1 MHEHKLHRLI
11 LIALS
16 NESLHQ
22 HKSAFKV
29 VYLNE
34 SIEKK
39 INNLN
44 FEIKKKHLKITHSLR
59 ETTSNRIKLS
69 KNKIYS

>member
-34 SIEKK
+34 SIEMK

-44 FEIKKKHLKITHSLR
+44 FEIKKNLKITHSLR

>member
-1 MHEHKLHRLI
+1 MHEHELHRLI

-34 SIEKK
+34 SIKMK

-44 FEIKKKHLKITHSLR
+44 FEMKEKQLKDYAFITR
-59 ETTSNRIKLS
+59 SNE
-69 KNKIYS
+69 